1 MSFLRQAKYIDILPS
16 YNTVTYQEGRA
27 HFTADGATVDGEP
40 IKAGRVIIATGA
52 APAMPSIPGIESVP
66 YLTSTTALEL
76 VQLPK
81 SLLVNG
87 GGYIGCELGQM
98 FARAEVKV
106 TIVARRRLLPEA
118 EPEISLAL
126 TRYFT
131 DESITVRD
139 GVSYQAIEQT
149 PDSVVLTVVADE
161 RVETISAEQS
171 VPAAGPIARALVSA
185 KPASRFCRMVASKSM
200 TACAPRSSKSMRRAT
215 SQDATNSS
223 IWQLTVRGSRRRTPS
238 MTTANDTM
246 RPPCLQW
253 CSPIHRS
260 PASA

>member
-1 MSFLRQAKYIDILPS
+1 
-16 YNTVTYQEGRA
+16 
-27 HFTADGATVDGEP
+27 
-40 IKAGRVIIATGA
+40 
-52 APAMPSIPGIESVP
+52 MPSIPGIESVP
-66 YLTSTTALEL
+66 YLTSTTALEF

-81 SLLVNG
+81 SLLVIG

-118 EPEISLAL
+118 GPEISHAL

-161 RVETISAEQS
+161 
-171 VPAAGPIARALVSA
+171 
-185 KPASRFCRMVASKSM
+185 
-200 TACAPRSSKSMRRAT
+200 
-215 SQDATNSS
+215 
-223 IWQLTVRGSRRRTPS
+223 
-238 MTTANDTM
+238 
-246 RPPCLQW
+246 
-253 CSPIHRS
+253 
-260 PASA
+260 